1 MSRRQHP
8 SHSPVNEVELRLNCR
23 GCRHFFVTYEPRNP
37 WGCRQFGFKGKNLPA
52 QIVYQSTGMQ
62 CAYFSRNSS
71 TKNTA
76 ARRRKK
82 KSGILDI
89 DG

>member
-1 MSRRQHP
+1 MSRRPHSSP
-8 SHSPVNEVELRLNCR
+8 SPDNEADLRLNCR

-62 CAYFSRNSS
+62 CAYFSENASVKNSAVS
-71 TKNTA
+71 
-76 ARRRKK
+76 RRKK

-89 DG
+89 NG

>member
-1 MSRRQHP
+1 MKRRQHSSRP
-8 SHSPVNEVELRLNCR
+8 PDYESEFRLNCR

-62 CAYFSRNSS
+62 CAYFSGNASV
-71 TKNTA
+71 KNMA
-76 ARRRKK
+76 AGRRKK

>member
-1 MSRRQHP
+1 MRRRQSSSTP
-8 SHSPVNEVELRLNCR
+8 PNNEAELRLNCR
-23 GCRHFFVTYEPRNP
+23 GCRHFFVTYEPNNP

-62 CAYFSRNSS
+62 CAYFSGNTSV
-71 TKNTA
+71 KNTVA
-76 ARRRKK
+76 GRPKK

-89 DG
+89 NG

>member
-1 MSRRQHP
+1 MSRRP
-8 SHSPVNEVELRLNCR
+8 HSSPPPDNEADLRLNCR

-62 CAYFSRNSS
+62 CAYRIDRPAG
-71 TKNTA
+71 NTG
-76 ARRRKK
+76 RRAENQRKV
-82 KSGILDI
+82 
-89 DG
+89 

>member
-1 MSRRQHP
+1 MKRRQHSSRP
-8 SHSPVNEVELRLNCR
+8 PDYESEFRLNCR

-62 CAYFSRNSS
+62 CAYFSENASVKNSAVS
-71 TKNTA
+71 
-76 ARRRKK
+76 RRKK

-89 DG
+89 NG

>member
-1 MSRRQHP
+1 MKRRQHSSRP
-8 SHSPVNEVELRLNCR
+8 PDYESEFRLNCR
-23 GCRHFFVTYEPRNP
+23 GCSHFFVTYEPRNP

-62 CAYFSRNSS
+62 CAYFSGNASV
-71 TKNTA
+71 KNMA
-76 ARRRKK
+76 AGRRKK

-89 DG
+89 NG

>member
-1 MSRRQHP
+1 MRRRQHP
-8 SHSPVNEVELRLNCR
+8 SPTSVNKVEIRLDCR

-62 CAYFSRNSS
+62 CAYFSENASVKNSAVS
-71 TKNTA
+71 
-76 ARRRKK
+76 RRKK

-89 DG
+89 NG

>member
-1 MSRRQHP
+1 MKRRQHSSRAP
-8 SHSPVNEVELRLNCR
+8 DNESEFRLNCR
-23 GCRHFFVTYEPRNP
+23 GCRHFFVTYEPQNP

-62 CAYFSRNSS
+62 CAYFSGNASV
-71 TKNTA
+71 KNMA
-76 ARRRKK
+76 AGRRKK

-89 DG
+89 NG

>member
-1 MSRRQHP
+1 MSRRP
-8 SHSPVNEVELRLNCR
+8 YSSPLPDNEAELRLNCR

-62 CAYFSRNSS
+62 CAYFSENASVKNSAVS
-71 TKNTA
+71 
-76 ARRRKK
+76 RRKK

-89 DG
+89 NG

>member
-1 MSRRQHP
+1 MKRRQYSSQP
-8 SHSPVNEVELRLNCR
+8 PDNESEFRLNCR

-62 CAYFSRNSS
+62 CAYFSGNASV
-71 TKNTA
+71 KNMA
-76 ARRRKK
+76 AGRRKK

-89 DG
+89 NG

>member
-1 MSRRQHP
+1 MKRRQHSSQAP
-8 SHSPVNEVELRLNCR
+8 DNESEFRLNCR

-52 QIVYQSTGMQ
+52 QIVYKSTGMQ
-62 CAYFSRNSS
+62 CAYFSGNASV
-71 TKNTA
+71 KNMA
-76 ARRRKK
+76 AGRRKK

-89 DG
+89 NG

>member
-1 MSRRQHP
+1 MRRRQHP
-8 SHSPVNEVELRLNCR
+8 SPTSVNEVEIRLDCR

-62 CAYFSRNSS
+62 CAYFSENASVKNSAVS
-71 TKNTA
+71 
-76 ARRRKK
+76 RRKK

-89 DG
+89 NG

>member
-1 MSRRQHP
+1 MSRRQYLTP
-8 SHSPVNEVELRLNCR
+8 RPINETELRLDCR

-62 CAYFSRNSS
+62 CAYFS
-71 TKNTA
+71 KNASVKNA
-76 ARRRKK
+76 AKGRQKK

-89 DG
+89 NG

>member
-1 MSRRQHP
+1 MSHAIP
-8 SHSPVNEVELRLNCR
+8 GVAGNLVL
-23 GCRHFFVTYEPRNP
+23 
-37 WGCRQFGFKGKNLPA
+37 KGKNLPA

-62 CAYFSRNSS
+62 CAYFSRNASV
-71 TKNTA
+71 KNIA
-76 ARRRKK
+76 AGRRKK

>member
-1 MSRRQHP
+1 MKRRQH
-8 SHSPVNEVELRLNCR
+8 SSRLSDDESEFRLNCR

-62 CAYFSRNSS
+62 CAYFSGNASV
-71 TKNTA
+71 KNMA
-76 ARRRKK
+76 AGRRKK

-89 DG
+89 NG